1 MRKNN
6 IKRDMSPWFLVALV
20 ALITLSCQAITGMP
34 PTTPTPQPTPS
45 PSFTPLPPIPVKPG
59 EDNPDEPVFI
69 SGKIPYT
76 SPFFLDSISSPFV
89 LLEDQAGFVKR
100 DKEFTFDL
108 AGQTMGPVEIHEDLS
123 LTYFLTLPA
132 IPQGVQVDVDNNDST
147 DTGVQVFS
155 IAYWSNT
162 WGGPF
167 LEERD
172 GKGWSNAYVSTI
184 TDPDQDD
191 EIIGGIL
198 LVWAPDERQS
208 FPTGFGPDGKLFTE
222 DDPTGPIPAGYN
234 LVNLDSEPFFVYKDS
249 RPIIDLNEGVI
260 AVNDFT
266 DMAYTDAFDAL
277 YNKVSKEY
285 PFTKDKAIDWQA
297 LHDEFAPRIARAR
310 DKEAFYR
317 ALRDFTWQIPD
328 GHVGLSLDG
337 RAFFDLHG
345 GGFGIVLSELS
356 NGQVIVSRV
365 LPDLPAERAG
375 IQVGAEIIS
384 WEGKAI
390 EEAIRAV
397 NPYFGPYSTEH
408 HKRLEQLAF
417 LPHVPPNSRIQ
428 VEFKNPGQDS
438 IEQITLAAETEYD
451 SLFAAFPY
459 LTQDVLS
466 YPITGEVLPESGL
479 GYIRISTFSADYN
492 LMASLWDYLI
502 GDLIDAEDQISG
514 LILDLRENSG
524 GSSGL
529 AFDFAGYFFDEEFP
543 LFQSLY
549 FNNISGE
556 FEQRDIPA
564 RIKPAPEY
572 YDGPIAVLVSPYCIS
587 ACEAFAYA
595 LQQGGRSLIVGHY
608 PSAGAF
614 GEVGRGQYKM
624 PEDLTM
630 QFPTGRSETLSGSL
644 LIEGAGVI
652 PDILVPVTQ
661 ESALGQVDAVLAA
674 AIQALNELQDD

>member
-1 MRKNN
+1 MRKNI

-34 PTTPTPQPTPS
+34 PATTTPQPTPS

-132 IPQGVQVDVDNNDST
+132 IPQGVQVDVDNNGST

-198 LVWAPDERQS
+198 LVWAPDEQQS

-356 NGQVIVSRV
+356 DGQVIVSRV
-365 LPDLPAERAG
+365 LPDLPADRAG
-375 IQVGAEIIS
+375 IQVGAEIVS

-390 EEAIRAV
+390 EDAIRAV

-438 IEQITLAAETEYD
+438 IEQISLAAETEYD

-661 ESALGQVDAVLAA
+661 ESALGQIDAVLAA